1 MKSNNLMSEATGAF
15 EVCRASGKPQTTGMA
30 AFLAKA

>member
-1 MKSNNLMSEATGAF
+1 MKSNNLMSQATGGF
-15 EVCRASGKPQTTGMA
+15 DVDLPSGKPQTTGMA